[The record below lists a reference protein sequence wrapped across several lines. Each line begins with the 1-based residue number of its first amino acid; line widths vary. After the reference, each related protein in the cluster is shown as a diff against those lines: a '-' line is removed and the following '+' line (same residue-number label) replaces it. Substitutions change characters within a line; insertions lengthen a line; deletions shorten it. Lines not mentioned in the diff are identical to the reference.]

1 MPDGFSRTV
10 HRQPFRAA
18 GLSGPWILTAFV
30 LVVVACLTLLPIGR
44 LFMVALAPG
53 GALDLTEFLARIA
66 RPSAW
71 RATLNTVD
79 TAFFGACAALA
90 LALPLTLAVALTN
103 VPGRLALGYC
113 IILPLMIA
121 PQVTA
126 IAWLHLFGPSS
137 TLLHLVGLAP
147 APGARNPMLGRGGI
161 ILLYAVQHAPIV
173 FIALR
178 AGLAQ
183 VPRDLIEAARASG
196 ARPLRVLATVI
207 LPLIRPYLAAGFSLA
222 FISGIGNFGIPALLG
237 LPVNYLTLS
246 TLIYQKLS
254 SSGPDVLPDVAALS
268 IIVTVATLVGIGLQ
282 RLATGGKPARMT
294 AGPAFHFALGRWRL
308 PVALAAWG
316 VILLTLV
323 LPALALIVTSLIPA
337 FGVPLGWSTVTLDN
351 YVEVLWRQAS
361 TTRAFVNSF
370 LLSSTAALLLA
381 GFALPLGWLMMRWP
395 RRVATA
401 VGGAI
406 DLPYAIPGIVLAI
419 AAILLFLKPLPL
431 IGSLYATPWIILI
444 AYLMRFLALAG
455 KPVSTALAQI
465 PPALD
470 EAAAAS
476 GARPLRRLT
485 TISAPLAAPA
495 AIAGALLVF
504 MSAFNELTVSALLW
518 SSRHE
523 TLGVVLFSLEEAGL
537 GTQAAAIA
545 VTSLLVVIVTLG
557 LIDRLGRRL
566 PPGVLPWR

>member
-1 MPDGFSRTV
+1 M
-10 HRQPFRAA
+10 QLLAA
-18 GLSGPWILTAFV
+18 LILVIVSG
-30 LVVVACLTLLPIGR
+30 LTLLPMGR
-44 LFMVALAPG
+44 LALVALAPG
-53 GALDLTEFLARIA
+53 GEIDLAGCLARIA
-66 RPSAW
+66 RPAAW
-71 RATLNTVD
+71 RALVNTLD
-79 TAFFGACAALA
+79 TAFFGAFAALA
-90 LALPLTLAVALTN
+90 LGVPLTLAAALTD
-103 VPGRLALGYC
+103 VPGRRALGYC

-137 TLLHLVGLAP
+137 TLLQLLHLAP
-147 APGARNPMLGRGGI
+147 AAGTRNPMLGRSGI

-173 FIALR
+173 FITLR

-183 VPRDLIEAARASG
+183 VPRDLVEAARSSG
-196 ARPLRVLATVI
+196 ARPHRVLATII
-207 LPLIRPYLAAGFSLA
+207 LPLLRPYLAAGFSLA

-237 LPVNYLTLS
+237 MPVNYLTLS

-254 SSGPDVLPDVAALS
+254 SAGPDVLPDVAALS
-268 IIVTVATLVGIGLQ
+268 LIVALASLAGIGLQ
-282 RLATGGKPARMT
+282 KIATGRKTRHVT
-294 AGPAFHFALGRWRL
+294 AGPAAQLALGRWRL
-308 PVALAAWG
+308 PVGISVWAVMVL
-316 VILLTLV
+316 ILG
-323 LPALALIVTSLIPA
+323 LPALALVATSLIPT
-337 FGVPLGWSTVTLDN
+337 FGVPLSAATVTLDN
-351 YVEVLWRQAS
+351 YAEVLFRQAS
-361 TTRAFVNSF
+361 TTRAFTNSF
-370 LLSSTAALLLA
+370 LMSASAALLLA
-381 GFALPLGWLMMRWP
+381 GFAIPLSWFLRRWP
-395 RRVATA
+395 KRIAA
-401 VGGAI
+401 WIDSAI
-406 DLPYAIPGIVLAI
+406 DLPYALPGIVLAI

-444 AYLMRFLALAG
+444 AYLMRFLALAN
-455 KPVSTALAQI
+455 KPVSTALAQV

-476 GARPLRRLT
+476 GARPLTRLA
-485 TISAPLAAPA
+485 TISAPLTLPA

-545 VTSLLVVIVTLG
+545 VTSLAVVIATLAA
-557 LIDRLGRRL
+557 IDRFGRRL

>member
-1 MPDGFSRTV
+1 MRALPASRPSLGLIVLATLMLAIV
-10 HRQPFRAA
+10 A
-18 GLSGPWILTAFV
+18 GLTIV
-30 LVVVACLTLLPIGR
+30 PIGR
-44 LFMVALAPG
+44 LVMVAVAPG
-53 GALDLTEFLARIA
+53 GALDLGDFLARIS
-66 RPSAW
+66 RPIAW
-71 RATLNTVD
+71 RATYNTID
-79 TAFFGACAALA
+79 TAFFGALAAVFLGV
-90 LALPLTLAVALTN
+90 PMTLAVALTDI
-103 VPGRLALGYC
+103 PGRRTLGYC

-137 TLLHLVGLAP
+137 TLLHLFHLAP
-147 APGARNPMLGRGGI
+147 PAGMRNPMLGRGGI

-173 FIALR
+173 FITLR

-183 VPRDLIEAARASG
+183 IPRDLTEAARSSG
-196 ARPLRVLATVI
+196 ARPTRVLRTII
-207 LPLIRPYLAAGFSLA
+207 LPLIRPYLAAAFSLA
-222 FISGIGNFGIPALLG
+222 FVSGIGNFGIPALLG
-237 LPVNYLTLS
+237 LPVNYLTLA

-268 IIVTVATLVGIGLQ
+268 IIVTMATLLGVALQ
-282 RLATGGKPARMT
+282 MLATGRKPHRVS
-294 AGPAFHFALGRWRL
+294 AGHPMQFALGRWKMPL
-308 PVALAAWG
+308 ALVVWS
-316 VILLTLV
+316 VIGLTLL

-337 FGVPLGWSTVTLDN
+337 FGVPLTWSTVTFDN
-351 YVEVLWRQAS
+351 YTEVLLRQAS

-370 LLSSTAALLLA
+370 LLSATAALLLA
-381 GFALPLGWLMMRWP
+381 GFAIPLNWLLQRISP
-395 RRVATA
+395 RVSAIIRS
-401 VGGAI
+401 AI

-419 AAILLFLKPLPL
+419 AVILLFLKPLPI
-431 IGSLYATPWIILI
+431 IGSLYATPWIILV
-444 AYLMRFLALAG
+444 AYLMRFLALAS
-455 KPVSTALAQI
+455 KPVGTALAQI

-476 GARPLRRLT
+476 GAGPLRRLV
-485 TISAPLAAPA
+485 TITAPLARPA

-523 TLGVVLFSLEEAGL
+523 TLGVVLFSLEDAGL

-545 VTSLLVVIVTLG
+545 VTSLVVVIATLG

-566 PPGVLPWR
+566 PAGVLPWR